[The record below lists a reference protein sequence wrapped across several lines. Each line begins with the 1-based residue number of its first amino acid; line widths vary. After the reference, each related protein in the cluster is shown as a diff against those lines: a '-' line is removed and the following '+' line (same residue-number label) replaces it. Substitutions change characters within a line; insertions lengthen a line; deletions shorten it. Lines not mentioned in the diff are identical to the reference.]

1 MNKSTSGF
9 TIVEI
14 AVVVVIISILATL
27 VTVGFN
33 RTQADT
39 RDTLRSSRTTVIAN
53 ALEKYYDE
61 NGDYP
66 SCSSLTQSGSV
77 VANSVLAG
85 IDPATLLT
93 PKSAAAAT
101 NSISCADLTTTTGP
115 DTYAYIGDGTASCST
130 GAACT
135 RWTLKYIDEGS
146 NQIKTISSQHK

>member
-77 VANSVLAG
+77 VANSVL
-85 IDPATLLT
+85 PALT
-93 PKSAAAAT
+93 P
-101 NSISCADLTTTTGP
+101 
-115 DTYAYIGDGTASCST
+115 
-130 GAACT
+130 
-135 RWTLKYIDEGS
+135 
-146 NQIKTISSQHK
+146 QHY